1 MLLAFQEALQE
12 DFVSYQKQVIQNAK
26 VLSNALK
33 EKGYPIISGG
43 TDNHLLLVNVKAKTS
58 LTGKE
63 AETRLGKAFITVN
76 KNTIPNDKEKPFLA
90 SGIRLGT
97 PAVTTRG
104 FKEKEMELVA
114 DYIDEVLSSKE
125 EETIEKVK
133 SKVLALTAQ
142 FPLPY

>member
-1 MLLAFQEALQE
+1 M
-12 DFVSYQKQVIQNAK
+12 
-26 VLSNALK
+26 
-33 EKGYPIISGG
+33 
-43 TDNHLLLVNVKAKTS
+43 
-58 LTGKE
+58 
-63 AETRLGKAFITVN
+63 N